1 MSQPQSNDDSIASA
15 VSPAADAVESS
26 ATDLSPPTM
35 PVVVYNIS
43 DLASD
48 SYSVVDGSAI
58 ESSLADYDNHSDHSS
73 DVEEAEENQSVATD
87 AAEAAEAPKALTLAE
102 AFELLSMGAAAVSQ
116 ASAAAAAAAARQDA
130 ADAAAAAAA
139 AAAAPAAGAAAAPFI
154 PPFVQSTGPWV
165 VGSVYNVIPA
175 AHLTGIDEVA
185 DKWYAI
191 TKGTYVGVTKH
202 NNLSSNATIGVSGS
216 QQNGF
221 PLQSDAITA
230 FNTALDG
237 GMVFECRLSHWV
249 EMPSLEHQLVA
260 LSLDDSRSPSPA
272 SLSSSSASTEYFS
285 DNEPNTPPPSPP
297 PSPRTPPRP
306 SAAAPSTGALLQ
318 SPSPSRLYRFGSPG
332 NQALTQDW
340 SEAAHAT
347 IGRRDLTVQRVSAS
361 PRKPK
366 KTKAYAVFFGLTPG
380 WYLSWDIAGPLVTG
394 VTGSIYLAY
403 PSEPAARAAFEY
415 AQSKS
420 WTGVCTGRSVPYEA
434 VPHHGLPTPATE
446 PLTPL
451 HCGTWYVVYKGIVPG
466 VYQSFVE
473 CGLNTVGIAGA
484 TYDCSE
490 DKDTALG
497 NFARATT
504 KGSTG
509 RLYVPHVSR
518 APL

>member
-15 VSPAADAVESS
+15 VSPAVDAVESS
-26 ATDLSPPTM
+26 TTDLSPPTM

-73 DVEEAEENQSVATD
+73 DVEDGEENQSVATD
-87 AAEAAEAPKALTLAE
+87 AAEAAAPKALTLAE

-139 AAAAPAAGAAAAPFI
+139 AAAPAGAAAGGATPAPFV

-191 TKGTYVGVTKH
+191 TKGTYVGITKH

-237 GMVFECRLSHWV
+237 GMV
-249 EMPSLEHQLVA
+249 
-260 LSLDDSRSPSPA
+260 
-272 SLSSSSASTEYFS
+272 
-285 DNEPNTPPPSPP
+285 
-297 PSPRTPPRP
+297 
-306 SAAAPSTGALLQ
+306 
-318 SPSPSRLYRFGSPG
+318 
-332 NQALTQDW
+332 
-340 SEAAHAT
+340 
-347 IGRRDLTVQRVSAS
+347 RVII
-361 PRKPK
+361 P
-366 KTKAYAVFFGLTPG
+366 
-380 WYLSWDIAGPLVTG
+380 
-394 VTGSIYLAY
+394 
-403 PSEPAARAAFEY
+403 
-415 AQSKS
+415 
-420 WTGVCTGRSVPYEA
+420 
-434 VPHHGLPTPATE
+434 
-446 PLTPL
+446 
-451 HCGTWYVVYKGIVPG
+451 
-466 VYQSFVE
+466 
-473 CGLNTVGIAGA
+473 
-484 TYDCSE
+484 
-490 DKDTALG
+490 
-497 NFARATT
+497 
-504 KGSTG
+504 
-509 RLYVPHVSR
+509 
-518 APL
+518 